1 LIDYQTIKP
10 YDSGQGHRAVPQ
22 ITSEKRRYR
31 KQVKSIRLASASH
44 HVYFTQ
50 DGDLRKRCDM
60 ESLAKPMAEG
70 QMPPKLEDQSDT
82 ERVQIV
88 APASWIRRIE
98 EWRRAQPK
106 IPSRS
111 DAIRQ
116 LVELGLKVKK

>member
-1 LIDYQTIKP
+1 
-10 YDSGQGHRAVPQ
+10 
-22 ITSEKRRYR
+22 
-31 KQVKSIRLASASH
+31 
-44 HVYFTQ
+44 
-50 DGDLRKRCDM
+50 M

>member
-1 LIDYQTIKP
+1 
-10 YDSGQGHRAVPQ
+10 
-22 ITSEKRRYR
+22 
-31 KQVKSIRLASASH
+31 
-44 HVYFTQ
+44 VYFTQ

-60 ESLAKPMAEG
+60 ESLPKPTPEG
-70 QMPPKLEDQSDT
+70 QMPPKLEDHSDT

-116 LVELGLKVKK
+116 LVELGLKAKPKG

>member
-1 LIDYQTIKP
+1 MENAKGLA
-10 YDSGQGHRAVPQ
+10 GVPEMPRKLDDE
-22 ITSEKRRYR
+22 SE
-31 KQVKSIRLASASH
+31 
-44 HVYFTQ
+44 
-50 DGDLRKRCDM
+50 
-60 ESLAKPMAEG
+60 
-70 QMPPKLEDQSDT
+70 T

-116 LVELGLKVKK
+116 LVDAGLEATRRKRRGAP